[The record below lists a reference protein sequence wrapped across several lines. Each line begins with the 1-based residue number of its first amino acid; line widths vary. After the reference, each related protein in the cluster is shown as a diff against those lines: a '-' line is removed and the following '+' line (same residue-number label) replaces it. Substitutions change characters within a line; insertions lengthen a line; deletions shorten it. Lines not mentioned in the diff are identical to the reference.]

1 MALQNQF
8 VTSFSELY
16 IRAGAFTD
24 ASGFTVRDGVTTG
37 AVPTAND
44 VRNWFSDTGI
54 NAVAKVENY
63 TVVAGTP
70 AAGSTIFN
78 IVASDGEILDTV
90 TAVNAGTTL
99 PGILTAITTALAGS
113 EFVTS
118 AVGSSPD
125 VLVAFNADAGNAEV
139 ILVSSTAGVDSFAVS
154 TIRTGVVAFTSG
166 AGATIQ
172 IPLVMEIGT
181 LSNEAT
187 IIDVPTFGEEFRGKL
202 RGQLDGG
209 QLDVQLYWAPRE
221 AVHLAIR
228 QFAQRGTA
236 VSVGIRWRPTSD
248 AASVDTE
255 LVVFDSFVSSFGID
269 TTFDDVAKV
278 SATMVVD
285 GAEHFASG
293 DVADS
298 SL

>member
-16 IRAGAFTD
+16 IRTGAFTD
-24 ASGFTVRDGVTTG
+24 ANGLVISGTGAGFLPSAESVRDWFVDDGIGTTEKVVTLTIAGTVANNDEYVVTLGGVDFTATVPAAGTVSPTTLATQFRTLIG
-37 AVPTAND
+37 N
-44 VRNWFSDTGI
+44 
-54 NAVAKVENY
+54 NANY
-63 TVVAGTP
+63 TVGT
-70 AAGSTIFN
+70 G
-78 IVASDGEILDTV
+78 
-90 TAVNAGTTL
+90 NAG
-99 PGILTAITTALAGS
+99 IITITGVDAGDYS
-113 EFVTS
+113 TVFS
-118 AVGSSPD
+118 ATVGSATGIFVVTTPF
-125 VLVAFNADAGNAEV
+125 VQ
-139 ILVSSTAGVDSFAVS
+139 GV
-154 TIRTGVVAFTSG
+154 
-166 AGATIQ
+166 GATIE

-248 AASVDTE
+248 AAAADTE

-293 DVADS
+293 DPTVNT
-298 SL
+298 L